1 MDLDQIQLNKH
12 LCTYLRKRLRK
23 TRNVLEDRTF
33 IRRARNS
40 SQQRALTEVDLV
52 MTRAEELES
61 KCMCKQS
68 SWLDAAI
75 TLADIKEEVLEIV
88 LDLCFWTSMLKI
100 AVADSDTEESKVV
113 RSTAKAVK
121 KHEDLLQKLLEEG
134 SSLQKAASDDRDHLL
149 AKLEKVK
156 KEHASR
162 STGDEYILS
171 LYLWSRI
178 KGDDQF
184 AANVESKQ
192 LMARPGNLLG
202 SGASGNVT
210 EATWLDKKCA
220 LKVLKVVDEK
230 EATILRG
237 CNHPHIVRFLW
248 YWEHQRKSHI
258 VMEWMPTD
266 LSTHIERQV
275 EKNGGKPFQL
285 HVAIDIMLQIA
296 KAMRY
301 LHSKKPRKIVH
312 RDLKTSN
319 ILVQPNIN
327 NAEGYVLVKLADF
340 GTSKFYNRTETPS
353 LQTSEKGTTM
363 YAAPEVFKQKPVRAN
378 NTSMFPPK
386 ADVWSFAMVC
396 SEILTGEVPFNGI
409 PRATLHDEIKKSG
422 IRPDLPPDCP
432 RTLHFCITSCWAQ
445 NPKKRPTFVEVCKM
459 LKLAKAAILGIICLD
474 VHKLLFS
481 PNHPTLANPKNRL
494 DLNMPLSSLL
504 AKKFL
509 HFGWTKRKTLVG
521 LPSTTQPLHTTLYS
535 YKKLKIATN
544 NFNEELKLGHGGFGV
559 VYKGVLPD
567 GEQVAVKCLYI
578 SSNVSD
584 DEFWNEVGIMGRIS
598 HRNIVEFKGYCLHAK
613 RKFLVHEF
621 VENGSLAEILFEG
634 KGNHVM
640 DWPTRQNICLEV
652 ANGLQY
658 LHEGVQPLIIHRDIK
673 TSNILLDKDLH
684 AKIADFGIATIFNED
699 EPKTTT
705 FAGTVLMN

>member
-33 IRRARNS
+33 IRGARNS

-52 MTRAEELES
+52 MKLAEDLES

-88 LDLCFWTSMLKI
+88 LDLCFWTSMLKV

-113 RSTAKAVK
+113 RSTAEAVK

-156 KEHASR
+156 KNHASR
-162 STGDEYILS
+162 STVDEYILS

-178 KGDDQF
+178 KEDDRF
-184 AANVESKQ
+184 AADVESKQ
-192 LMARPGNLLG
+192 LKVRPGIVLG
-202 SGASGNVT
+202 SGASGHVS
-210 EATWLDKKCA
+210 EVTWLQQICA

-258 VMEWMPTD
+258 LMEWMPTD
-266 LSTHIERQV
+266 LYTHIEGQV
-275 EKNGGKPFQL
+275 EKNAGKPFQL

-301 LHSKKPRKIVH
+301 LHSKKIVH

-340 GTSKFYNRTETPS
+340 GTSKFYNRSETPS
-353 LQTSEKGTTM
+353 LQTPEKGTTM
-363 YAAPEVFKQKPVRAN
+363 YAAPEVFKQEPERAN
-378 NTSMFPPK
+378 NTSNFPSK

-396 SEILTGEVPFNGI
+396 SEILTGEVPFNNI

-432 RTLHFCITSCWAQ
+432 GDLLFCITSCWDQ
-445 NPKKRPTFVEVCKM
+445 TPTKRPTFVEVCKM
-459 LKLAKAAILGIICLD
+459 LKLAKAASLGIIHLD

-481 PNHPTLANPKNRL
+481 PNYPTSANPRNR
-494 DLNMPLSSLL
+494 
-504 AKKFL
+504 
-509 HFGWTKRKTLVG
+509 
-521 LPSTTQPLHTTLYS
+521 
-535 YKKLKIATN
+535 
-544 NFNEELKLGHGGFGV
+544 
-559 VYKGVLPD
+559 
-567 GEQVAVKCLYI
+567 
-578 SSNVSD
+578 
-584 DEFWNEVGIMGRIS
+584 
-598 HRNIVEFKGYCLHAK
+598 
-613 RKFLVHEF
+613 
-621 VENGSLAEILFEG
+621 
-634 KGNHVM
+634 
-640 DWPTRQNICLEV
+640 
-652 ANGLQY
+652 
-658 LHEGVQPLIIHRDIK
+658 
-673 TSNILLDKDLH
+673 
-684 AKIADFGIATIFNED
+684 
-699 EPKTTT
+699 
-705 FAGTVLMN
+705 

>member
-1 MDLDQIQLNKH
+1 
-12 LCTYLRKRLRK
+12 
-23 TRNVLEDRTF
+23 VLEDRTF
-33 IRRARNS
+33 IRGARNS

-52 MTRAEELES
+52 MKRAEDLES

-88 LDLCFWTSMLKI
+88 LDLCFWTSILKI

-156 KEHASR
+156 KNHASI
-162 STGDEYILS
+162 STVDEYILS

-178 KGDDQF
+178 KEDDRF

-192 LMARPGNLLG
+192 LKVRPGILLG
-202 SGASGNVT
+202 SGASGHVS
-210 EATWLDKKCA
+210 EVTWLQQKCA

-258 VMEWMPTD
+258 LMEWMPTD
-266 LSTHIERQV
+266 LYAHIQGQV

-285 HVAIDIMLQIA
+285 HVTIDIMLQIA

-353 LQTSEKGTTM
+353 VQTSEKGTTM

-378 NTSMFPPK
+378 NTSKFPPK

-396 SEILTGEVPFNGI
+396 SEILTGEVPFNNI

-432 RTLHFCITSCWAQ
+432 EDLHFCITSCRDQ
-445 NPKKRPTFVEVCKM
+445 NPTKRPTFVEVCKM
-459 LKLAKAAILGIICLD
+459 LKLAKAASLGITRLD

-481 PNHPTLANPKNRL
+481 SNYPTFANPRNR
-494 DLNMPLSSLL
+494 
-504 AKKFL
+504 
-509 HFGWTKRKTLVG
+509 
-521 LPSTTQPLHTTLYS
+521 
-535 YKKLKIATN
+535 
-544 NFNEELKLGHGGFGV
+544 
-559 VYKGVLPD
+559 
-567 GEQVAVKCLYI
+567 
-578 SSNVSD
+578 
-584 DEFWNEVGIMGRIS
+584 
-598 HRNIVEFKGYCLHAK
+598 
-613 RKFLVHEF
+613 
-621 VENGSLAEILFEG
+621 
-634 KGNHVM
+634 
-640 DWPTRQNICLEV
+640 
-652 ANGLQY
+652 
-658 LHEGVQPLIIHRDIK
+658 
-673 TSNILLDKDLH
+673 
-684 AKIADFGIATIFNED
+684 
-699 EPKTTT
+699 
-705 FAGTVLMN
+705 